1 MAFKIGIAGTH
12 STGKTTFLEALFG
25 ALTASGKRVGRV
37 SDLGSAAM
45 DAGFPILRDHTFE
58 STLWIMTRGASNE
71 LEIALDC
78 DVLLVDR
85 PVPDALGYLWA
96 ALEYRNARLPDWQ
109 GQMLRDFAS
118 AYSLTYD
125 LLLKTELNAV
135 IPIGD
140 GKERDRD
147 LEFRALAAKMVDRV
161 FVEFNLPHRTLNS
174 DNAAECLDFVT
185 TEIAKKSVAG

>member
-1 MAFKIGIAGTH
+1 
-12 STGKTTFLEALFG
+12 
-25 ALTASGKRVGRV
+25 
-37 SDLGSAAM
+37 
-45 DAGFPILRDHTFE
+45 
-58 STLWIMTRGASNE
+58 
-71 LEIALDC
+71 
-78 DVLLVDR
+78 
-85 PVPDALGYLWA
+85 
-96 ALEYRNARLPDWQ
+96 
-109 GQMLRDFAS
+109 MLRDFAS